1 MIYKESS
8 PESETK
14 WAELIRVRTKRWW
27 WLIIV
32 GFQFTHNTLYTAECA
47 RELPSCSS
55 VQPKKLLFSVSRR
68 EREKPTITYDMCSC
82 IRFNCFWSSQLFKA
96 ICSLALSY
104 LLRASISSPPRLAAC
119 SHTSLWAS
127 STRKLNSIKASE
139 RVQREEQ
146 NETMWRSEWERE
158 RNYLKFN
165 YTWKRKHWEMFCYLM
180 KASKRRRWTTALF
193 RFFSSSSPPHYS
205 AVIIHTWKKIDA
217 KLCEGSY
224 KKKEMWKHNLK
235 S

>member
-1 MIYKESS
+1 MSSPSCSHCSSLSLLSINITKREECNKASLQTSCRKFTWLMIYKESS

-55 VQPKKLLFSVSRR
+55 VQPKKTSLLGESKR
-68 EREKPTITYDMCSC
+68 EGKPTITYDMCSC

-139 RVQREEQ
+139 SAKRRTKWNDVK
-146 NETMWRSEWERE
+146 EWVRE
-158 RNYLKFN
+158 RG
-165 YTWKRKHWEMFCYLM
+165 
-180 KASKRRRWTTALF
+180 
-193 RFFSSSSPPHYS
+193 
-205 AVIIHTWKKIDA
+205 II
-217 KLCEGSY
+217 
-224 KKKEMWKHNLK
+224 
-235 S
+235 

>member
-1 MIYKESS
+1 
-8 PESETK
+8 
-14 WAELIRVRTKRWW
+14 
-27 WLIIV
+27 
-32 GFQFTHNTLYTAECA
+32 
-47 RELPSCSS
+47 
-55 VQPKKLLFSVSRR
+55 
-68 EREKPTITYDMCSC
+68 MCSC

-139 RVQREEQ
+139 SAKRRTKWNDVKEWVRE
-146 NETMWRSEWERE
+146 RRERE

-224 KKKEMWKHNLK
+224 KKRDVETQSQVVNHAKVRRAELLELK
-235 S
+235 KMQASKQQQILSVVKVDECK